1 MQNVCGNQ
9 IDKLS
14 MLRLLPL
21 PLWQLVHLARTRDS
35 VSVSDSVSVI
45 VIAVVIVIISQPICF
60 DE

>member
-21 PLWQLVHLARTRDS
+21 PLWRLVHLARTR
-35 VSVSDSVSVI
+35 VSVCVSVI

>member
-9 IDKLS
+9 IDKLR

-21 PLWQLVHLARTRDS
+21 PLWQLVHLARTR
-35 VSVSDSVSVI
+35 VSFSVI